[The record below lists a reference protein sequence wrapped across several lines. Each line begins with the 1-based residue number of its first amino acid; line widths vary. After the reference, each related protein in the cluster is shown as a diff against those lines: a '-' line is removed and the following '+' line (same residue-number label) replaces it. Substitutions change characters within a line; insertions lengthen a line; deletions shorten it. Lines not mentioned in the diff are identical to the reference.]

1 MLATVEETLARGAGM
16 DAICARIGVSERTI
30 QRWRRPEGVEDRRI
44 GPHTSPANKLTEAER
59 KGLLVIANNEEFRD
73 LSPKQIV
80 PRLADQGTYV
90 ASESTFYR
98 VLRAE
103 KLMAHRGRAKAPT
116 KRIQPELIAY
126 KPNQVWSWDITYLRA
141 AIRGQFFYLYLAVDL
156 YSRRIVGWD
165 VHAEESQE
173 HARQFMLGAH
183 EAAGNPVGLRLH
195 QDNGGPMKGSTFL
208 ATLQW
213 LGVVPSF
220 SRPRVSDD
228 NPFSESLFRTLKYRP
243 SYPEKPFATLD
254 EARAWVT
261 TFVCWYNTKHRHSAI
276 RFVTPDERHFGR
288 EVEILEHRHAVY
300 ERARNRRPDRWSR
313 STRNWS
319 PAGAVRLGPSPN
331 PFPAEETVNTS
342 S

>member
-1 MLATVEETLARGAGM
+1 MLTTVGETLAQGAGM
-16 DAICARIGVSERTI
+16 DAICERLGVSARTI
-30 QRWRRPEGVEDRRI
+30 QRWSTPEGGEDRRC

-59 KGLLVIANNEEFRD
+59 KGLLAIANNEEFRD

-103 KLMAHRGRAKAPT
+103 KQLAHRGRAKAPT
-116 KRIQPELIAY
+116 KRVQPELIAC
-126 KPNQVWSWDITYLRA
+126 KPSQVWTWDITYLRT
-141 AIRGQFFYLYLAVDL
+141 AIRGEFFYLYLVVDL
-156 YSRRIVGWD
+156 YSRRIAGWE
-165 VHAEESQE
+165 VHAQESQE
-173 HARQFMLGAH
+173 HARQLMLVAH
-183 EAAGNPVGLRLH
+183 EAAGNPIGLRLH

-243 SYPEKPFATLD
+243 SYPEKPFATLE

-261 TFVCWYNTKHRHSAI
+261 SFVRWYNTEHRHSAI

-288 EVEILEHRHAVY
+288 EGEILEHRHAVY
-300 ERARNRRPDRWSR
+300 ERARNRRPNRWSR

-319 PAGAVRLGPSPN
+319 PAGVVRLGPSPN
-331 PFPAEETVNTS
+331 ASPAEEIVSTS
-342 S
+342 R